1 MDSGRQIASV
11 GYTAA
16 SDHLAEDGTREKLIA
31 ATSELWPPTFDQRWS
46 QTQGGFDGQI
56 FSITNFL
63 QEVFSKNTF
72 IMVGVLGGRHNER
85 LVRIVLIDQDLGVE
99 CPDLS
104 MLSTGL
110 GTIHL

>member
-1 MDSGRQIASV
+1 
-11 GYTAA
+11 
-16 SDHLAEDGTREKLIA
+16 
-31 ATSELWPPTFDQRWS
+31 
-46 QTQGGFDGQI
+46 
-56 FSITNFL
+56 
-63 QEVFSKNTF
+63 
-72 IMVGVLGGRHNER
+72 MVGVLGGRHNER